1 MGLRLQYTPRNSHL
15 RVVSIQSCVTTR
27 NRKVPNCSNWPVN
40 LFDRAEVRQFEGGAE
55 AGKGLQS
62 PTEPSAST
70 AGARRWAWGLGPWF
84 IVHWSPFWLWVK
96 MIHIT
101 SKTFRWFPFLHMH
114 VLFSLGYLHL
124 FVRQVRKLK
133 AALSKRKKEAEAK
146 EQQQRK
152 EKETLSSDGH
162 GHWNVGYYCQ
172 SKYSIG
178 VLLILIAD
186 MILPTSS
193 LLSYCGCDSDNLHAM
208 FGTWYSGNGWALIN
222 F

>member
-1 MGLRLQYTPRNSHL
+1 
-15 RVVSIQSCVTTR
+15 
-27 NRKVPNCSNWPVN
+27 
-40 LFDRAEVRQFEGGAE
+40 
-55 AGKGLQS
+55 
-62 PTEPSAST
+62 
-70 AGARRWAWGLGPWF
+70 
-84 IVHWSPFWLWVK
+84 
-96 MIHIT
+96 
-101 SKTFRWFPFLHMH
+101 MH

-186 MILPTSS
+186 KILPTSS
-193 LLSYCGCDSDNLHAM
+193 LLSYCGCASDNLHAM
-208 FGTWYSGNGWALIN
+208 FGT
-222 F
+222 